1 MHGLKPSDKGINIDW
16 GKTSVDY
23 AAFRQGPPQ
32 RFYNGLKAFDIG
44 LARQFASQGAK
55 VVGVDIS
62 QEQIDVAR
70 ELAKQEKLDIEFKV
84 AG

>member
-32 RFYNGLKAFDIG
+32 RFHDCLKAFDIG
-44 LARQFASQGAK
+44 F
-55 VVGVDIS
+55 VG
-62 QEQIDVAR
+62 
-70 ELAKQEKLDIEFKV
+70 
-84 AG
+84 